1 MSHDLRSINK
11 NIDIDVQLSQ
21 GSLKSKLRRAYKD
34 GASYAFIVGDE
45 EIESKTVIVKPL
57 NEEDSDQSTMK
68 LNEIENFIKNLS

>member
-1 MSHDLRSINK
+1 M
-11 NIDIDVQLSQ
+11 
-21 GSLKSKLRRAYKD
+21 RRAYKD